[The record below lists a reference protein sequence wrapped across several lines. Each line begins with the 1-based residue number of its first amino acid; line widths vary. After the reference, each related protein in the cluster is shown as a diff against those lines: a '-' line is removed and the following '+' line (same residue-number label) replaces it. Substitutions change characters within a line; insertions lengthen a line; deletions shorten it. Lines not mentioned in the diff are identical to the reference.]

1 MNKQYR
7 IRQEDTNLISDI
19 IFMERQLDVISGYFM
34 DISNDVI
41 KVKNEEAMI
50 RGLSNKICK
59 ALKGRE

>member
-1 MNKQYR
+1 
-7 IRQEDTNLISDI
+7 
-19 IFMERQLDVISGYFM
+19 MERQLDVISGYFM